1 MIKAYKS
8 VIYLQV
14 SVLFLYIYLNG
25 DERPQQR
32 SDSNSNI
39 NKNYGNTIGKYF
51 YYAHRL
57 NWTLIPTAIF

>member
-51 YYAHRL
+51 LLR
-57 NWTLIPTAIF
+57 T